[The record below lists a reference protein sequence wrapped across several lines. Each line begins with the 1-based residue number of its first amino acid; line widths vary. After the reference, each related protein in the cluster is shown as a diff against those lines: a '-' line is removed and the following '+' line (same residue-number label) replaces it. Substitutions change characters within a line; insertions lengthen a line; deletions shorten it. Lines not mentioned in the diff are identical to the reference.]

1 MINPMLS
8 SVLNASNLLAQFQ
21 SFKQNPTQFMLQR
34 NIPQGALQDPAGTI
48 QNLLNSGQMSQAQF
62 NQLQQMA
69 VQLRNNP
76 MFAPLLSNKN

>member
-1 MINPMLS
+1 MINPMLG
-8 SVLNASNLLAQFQ
+8 SVLNMNNLLTQFQ
-21 SFKQNPTQFMLQR
+21 SFRQNPIQFMLQR